1 MRFPSMTGLRA
12 LDAVAR
18 LGSVSEAANEL
29 NLTPSAIS
37 HQLKILESTLGFA
50 LTERIGRGVRITY
63 QGELY
68 ARDIHQL
75 LSNIL
80 AAGQRF
86 DAEQISGRLCVSSP
100 PGFSTYW
107 LCQHIAAFQQ
117 LYPQIEL
124 QLISPPIPGD
134 ISDPRADVFISYGV
148 GDWPDRR
155 VERIVKLQSFP
166 VCSPRLAIASGGLK
180 SPQEL
185 GSWLLLH
192 LFNHSEWRVW
202 LAAADAPAVNA
213 QSGIVFSDAN
223 FVMAACIAGQGIA
236 LGDNLVSGEALAQ
249 GLLIQPFDLQI
260 DSGFGYYLVADQ
272 QKAER
277 PAVQA
282 FAEWVKAQLS
292 TTAWNQQGARKILKA

>member
-124 QLISPPIPGD
+124 QLISPPVPGD

-249 GLLIQPFDLQI
+249 GLLIQPFELQI

>member
-249 GLLIQPFDLQI
+249 GLLIQPFELQI